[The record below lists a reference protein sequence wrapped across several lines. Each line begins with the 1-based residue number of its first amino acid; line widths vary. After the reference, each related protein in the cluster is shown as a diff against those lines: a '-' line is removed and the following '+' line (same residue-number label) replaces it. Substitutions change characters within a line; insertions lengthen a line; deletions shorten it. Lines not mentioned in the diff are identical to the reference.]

1 MTGGNMRNLAMD
13 FVNTKWYVHHERMS
27 ELFEDQDWFK
37 QWLAK
42 YGHSLDDTFFQ
53 TPNLLSTLRELRVFL
68 SNCFDQL
75 NSKNRLSEA
84 TLNQLNTYS
93 NAYDVTYNLLTTDNS
108 YSLTQVV
115 KPLTL
120 ETFSGL
126 LSNSFIRFVVESDLS
141 RFRICDNDECKWLF
155 VDSTKSKTKKWC
167 CNTCASLVKVRKH
180 RAKNS

>member
-1 MTGGNMRNLAMD
+1 MRNLAMD
-13 FVNTKWYVHHERMS
+13 FVNTKWYVNHERMS
-27 ELFEDQDWFK
+27 DLFEDQDWFR

-75 NSKNRLSEA
+75 NSNNMFSEASLNRL
-84 TLNQLNTYS
+84 
-93 NAYDVTYNLLTTDNS
+93 NAYANAYKATYNLVTIDNS
-108 YSLTQVV
+108 YSLIQNVN
-115 KPLTL
+115 PLTL
-120 ETFSGL
+120 EDFIGL

-167 CNTCASLVKVRKH
+167 CNTCASLVKVRKY